1 MKCCIL
7 VFCQFHLLSVMAE
20 ELEFCGAECH
30 LSDVYG
36 GALLAVCEWLC
47 LLLSVV
53 FLRAGLLCYVSVN
66 SCRALPGPPLSP
78 CAVYPRTT
86 PQHSTAGRRTEAAT
100 TGLGSRDA
108 TSVLVGPLSLLRVEP
123 VLLETDKRKT
133 HRCNSF

>member
-1 MKCCIL
+1 
-7 VFCQFHLLSVMAE
+7 MAE

-78 CAVYPRTT
+78 CAVYPSTT
-86 PQHSTAGRRTEAAT
+86 PQHSTAQQAE
-100 TGLGSRDA
+100 GLRQQQPASA
-108 TSVLVGPLSLLRVEP
+108 PETLRQY
-123 VLLETDKRKT
+123 
-133 HRCNSF
+133 